1 MENNTKANVVE
12 MAKKKR
18 HISLLEKMQKGKALT
33 KAEIRELAE
42 FEKGAK
48 KPNIVNTKKEV
59 ANSFDISIR
68 TVSNWIQD
76 GMPVR
81 KDGHYDLLE
90 IKNWKLMREQ
100 RNTLKRRE
108 KKKKN
113 RSENEGTNGQSEK
126 DLDAKNVDWTWKKEE
141 YDARLKKLK
150 YEEQEGKLIS
160 REDAVNAL
168 KESIRTIKKQ
178 FLSLPKQI
186 APQLVGLEIGDIDQ
200 VLTVRIKE
208 IIEGFARGKFK

>member
-200 VLTVRIKE
+200 VLTERIKE